1 MAMNNYDVMVI
12 GAGAIGSSVAY
23 HLAKKGYKTA
33 LVEKGD
39 LASGTSS
46 HCDAVALI
54 CDKDPGIDTQMG
66 YSSIER
72 YLELQDELSYDFEF
86 HQRGC
91 LYVCETEP
99 EMEAAKQ
106 YVDAHVADGYDMRML
121 DTKEIFD
128 MEPNLARDLIGG
140 FWSDPD
146 CSMNPYKL
154 CYAYADAGQR
164 LGMDILTHHEVKG
177 ITLEN
182 GKVAALVTDQGTY
195 KTERII
201 NCAGVWAPFIGQ
213 MVGIDIPIKPRKG
226 IVMISERG
234 VPIVNQKIQE
244 FGYMMS
250 KFEDLNFTRN
260 VSERVERNNVAMV
273 IEPTDASNVLIGGN
287 RDFHGYNIDT
297 EIEVMQAVAER
308 AIRFFPILKDINC
321 IRTYSGLRPWVVDH
335 LPIVSEVD
343 GIPGFYI
350 AAGHEGD
357 GISLSAITGK
367 MVSQLVAG
375 EETDFDI
382 SKLNFRRFQQNA

>member
-1 MAMNNYDVMVI
+1 MAMNSYDVMVI

-23 HLAKKGYKTA
+23 HLAKRGYKTA

-39 LASGTSS
+39 IASGTSS

-106 YVDAHVADGYDMRML
+106 YVDAQVADGYDMRMM

-154 CYAYADAGQR
+154 CYAYADAGKR
-164 LGMDILTHHEVKG
+164 LGMDILTHHELKG
-177 ITLEN
+177 ITLED
-182 GKVAALVTDQGTY
+182 GQVAALVTDQGTY

-250 KFEDLNFTRN
+250 KFEDLNFKRN
-260 VSERVERNNVAMV
+260 VSDIVERNNVAMV

-375 EETDFDI
+375 EDTDFDI
-382 SKLNFRRFQQNA
+382 GKLNFRRFQQA

>member
-1 MAMNNYDVMVI
+1 MAMNSYDVMVI

-23 HLAKKGYKTA
+23 HLAKRGYKTA
-33 LVEKGD
+33 LVEKSNI
-39 LASGTSS
+39 ASGTSS

-106 YVDAHVADGYDMRML
+106 YVDAQVADGYDMRMM

-154 CYAYADAGQR
+154 CYAYADAGKR
-164 LGMDILTHHEVKG
+164 LGMDILTHHELKG
-177 ITLEN
+177 ITLED
-182 GKVAALVTDQGTY
+182 GQVAALVTDQGTY

-250 KFEDLNFTRN
+250 KFEDLNFKRN
-260 VSERVERNNVAMV
+260 VSDIVERNNVAMV

-375 EETDFDI
+375 EDTDFDI
-382 SKLNFRRFQQNA
+382 GKLNFRRFQQA

>member
-1 MAMNNYDVMVI
+1 
-12 GAGAIGSSVAY
+12 
-23 HLAKKGYKTA
+23 
-33 LVEKGD
+33 
-39 LASGTSS
+39 
-46 HCDAVALI
+46 
-54 CDKDPGIDTQMG
+54 
-66 YSSIER
+66 
-72 YLELQDELSYDFEF
+72 
-86 HQRGC
+86 
-91 LYVCETEP
+91 
-99 EMEAAKQ
+99 MEAAKQ
-106 YVDAHVADGYDMRML
+106 YVDAQVADGYDMRML

-154 CYAYADAGQR
+154 CYAYADAGKR

-213 MVGIDIPIKPRKG
+213 LVGIDIPIKPRKG

-308 AIRFFPILKDINC
+308 AIRFFPCLKDINC

-382 SKLNFRRFQQNA
+382 SKLNFRRFQQQ

>member
-1 MAMNNYDVMVI
+1 
-12 GAGAIGSSVAY
+12 
-23 HLAKKGYKTA
+23 
-33 LVEKGD
+33 
-39 LASGTSS
+39 
-46 HCDAVALI
+46 
-54 CDKDPGIDTQMG
+54 
-66 YSSIER
+66 
-72 YLELQDELSYDFEF
+72 
-86 HQRGC
+86 
-91 LYVCETEP
+91 
-99 EMEAAKQ
+99 
-106 YVDAHVADGYDMRML
+106 
-121 DTKEIFD
+121 
-128 MEPNLARDLIGG
+128 
-140 FWSDPD
+140 
-146 CSMNPYKL
+146 
-154 CYAYADAGQR
+154 
-164 LGMDILTHHEVKG
+164 
-177 ITLEN
+177 
-182 GKVAALVTDQGTY
+182 
-195 KTERII
+195 
-201 NCAGVWAPFIGQ
+201 
-213 MVGIDIPIKPRKG
+213 
-226 IVMISERG
+226 MISERG

-308 AIRFFPILKDINC
+308 AIRFFPCLADINC

-382 SKLNFRRFQQNA
+382 SQLNFRRFQQA

>member
-1 MAMNNYDVMVI
+1 MAMNSYDVMVI

-23 HLAKKGYKTA
+23 HLAKRGYKTA

-39 LASGTSS
+39 IASGTSS

-106 YVDAHVADGYDMRML
+106 YVDAQVADGYDMRMM

-154 CYAYADAGQR
+154 CYAYADAGKR
-164 LGMDILTHHEVKG
+164 LGMDILTHHELKG
-177 ITLEN
+177 ITLED
-182 GKVAALVTDQGTY
+182 GQVVALVTDQGTY

-250 KFEDLNFTRN
+250 KFEDLNFKRN
-260 VSERVERNNVAMV
+260 VSDIVERNNVAMV

-375 EETDFDI
+375 EDTDFDI
-382 SKLNFRRFQQNA
+382 GKLNFRRFQQA